1 MGVMTVK
8 YCFSI
13 ATCGFLPNHKC
24 MCIGL
29 GFFLTAHFLSCHLL
43 TQTKQVSKESNST
56 EICAAP
62 GPIVKP
68 CSCLKEKIADFLLT
82 DKAPPET
89 VCHEEGHA
97 A

>member
-1 MGVMTVK
+1 MRVFAHPQMCVFWV
-8 YCFSI
+8 CFFSVYAFPQRSFTYKPI
-13 ATCGFLPNHKC
+13 
-24 MCIGL
+24 
-29 GFFLTAHFLSCHLL
+29 

-68 CSCLKEKIADFLLT
+68 CSCLKENIADFLLT
-82 DKAPPET
+82 DKAPPEN
-89 VCHEEGHA
+89 VSHEKGHA